1 MRSIILGAFLA
12 ACALP
17 AAAQSTISGPAR
29 AGDGDSLTVSGISVR
44 LYGIDA
50 PELGQT
56 CFRAS
61 TAWKCGEEARRQLQ
75 AMLDGQQVHC
85 RRLDS
90 DEYGRT
96 LAICTA
102 GQTELNQAMVE
113 SGWATAF
120 RRYSDAYIAQELNA
134 KNAGLGIWSSD
145 FEAPADFRHRR
156 EPHQAFPARP
166 ASRPAVPA
174 SRQASGD
181 CLIKGNH
188 SRKGEW
194 IYHLPGMPYYEQTR
208 AEEMFC
214 SEAEAQAAGYRKSRA
229 HN

>member
-1 MRSIILGAFLA
+1 MRSIILGLFLA
-12 ACALP
+12 ACP
-17 AAAQSTISGPAR
+17 IAASGQSTFSGSAR
-29 AGDGDSLTVSGISVR
+29 AGDGDSLTISGISVR

-50 PELGQT
+50 PELAQT
-56 CFRAS
+56 CRRGGGP
-61 TAWKCGEEARRQLQ
+61 WKCGEEARSQLQ
-75 AMLDGQQVHC
+75 AMVDGQQVRC
-85 RRLDS
+85 RSVDT

-96 LAICTA
+96 VAVCTA
-102 GQTELNQAMVE
+102 GRWDLGKAMVE

-120 RRYSDAYIAQELNA
+120 RRYSDAYIAEELSA
-134 KNAGLGIWSSD
+134 KTAGLGIWSSE
-145 FEAPADFRHRR
+145 FEAPADFRHRG
-156 EPHQAFPARP
+156 EARQP
-166 ASRPAVPA
+166 FSARLIARSGA
-174 SRQASGD
+174 RQSDYASGE

-194 IYHLPGMPYYEQTR
+194 IYHLPGMPYYAQTR